1 MLFLTSN
8 ILILTSILLILSY
21 QCLNIP
27 NFLIYRFLEMFY
39 IAFFFYLFALLLD
52 SSLFEIHSKIVS
64 FLGSILL
71 FFPHE
76 VDSSFEFSNLFYF

>member
-1 MLFLTSN
+1 
-8 ILILTSILLILSY
+8 
-21 QCLNIP
+21 
-27 NFLIYRFLEMFY
+27 
-39 IAFFFYLFALLLD
+39 LLD